1 MSVETDV
8 DTLLIEAGWKPSV
21 DRKGGSLP
29 FARREGGYWV
39 VNGRPNGVDDHVG
52 VAGPGAEFSD
62 PVELTRALIERAA
75 GARQRLAESIVAAP
89 VAPPPEP
96 EETCAPPV
104 VEPDPDIFDDPV
116 PDERD
121 DEIDALRDEIAEL
134 RAQLEAERGAH
145 RFPASLGERVV
156 PPDIAP
162 MMLKDETLAEAVERM
177 TPGMDEL
184 LDLASVLGDGSLE
197 EALRTIPPDRV
208 SDWTGRLNDEKGRIR
223 LLRGTVEENIEREN
237 LINRVMNTFARV
249 GAKR

>member
-21 DRKGGSLP
+21 DRKGASLP
-29 FARREGGYWV
+29 FARREGGYWI

-62 PVELTRALIERAA
+62 PVELARALIERAV

-134 RAQLEAERGAH
+134 RAQLEAERGAR
-145 RFPASLGERVV
+145 RFPASL
-156 PPDIAP
+156 
-162 MMLKDETLAEAVERM
+162 DEKLGDYADVEAENALTTDDLFDLMGRDMDGAQDVIGKLSGHARKRFTELLNVELAELQQARGGKGENFKREADIEKM
-177 TPGMDEL
+177 
-184 LDLASVLGDGSLE
+184 LGL
-197 EALRTIPPDRV
+197 
-208 SDWTGRLNDEKGRIR
+208 
-223 LLRGTVEENIEREN
+223 
-237 LINRVMNTFARV
+237 FARAGEV
-249 GAKR
+249 